1 MTELIQRLLG
11 ISPAIQNKILYSI
24 VIIIFFWILRR
35 LISKL
40 FINRIDSSN
49 LKYTWNKYVSYFAA
63 IISIILL
70 ISIWLGGFGAL
81 GTYLGLLSAG
91 LAIALKDLLVNLS
104 GWLFVITK
112 KPFIIGDRIQ
122 INNIIG
128 DVIDIRIF
136 QFSLI
141 EVGNWVDADQS
152 TGRIIH
158 IPNGKVFTEV
168 QANYTLGF
176 EYIWDE
182 IPVLITFES
191 DWKLAKTILI
201 DVVQKDAIN
210 LSKDAE
216 KQIKKAA
223 SKFLIHYKV
232 LTPTVYTNVK
242 DSGVLLTM
250 RYLCKVKQRR
260 VTQEKI
266 WEDVLEQFAKYDSID
281 LAYPTQR
288 FFNNITEGKP
298 GASPKK

>member
-1 MTELIQRLLG
+1 MTEIIEKLLG
-11 ISPAIQNKILYSI
+11 VSPAIQYKILYSI
-24 VIIIFFWILRR
+24 IIIVFFWLLKR

-40 FINRIDSSN
+40 LISRIDSANTQYS
-49 LKYTWNKYVSYFAA
+49 WNKYLSY
-63 IISIILL
+63 IDGIVTVILL

-91 LAIALKDLLVNLS
+91 LAIALQDLLINLS
-104 GWLFVITK
+104 AWLFIILR
-112 KPFIIGDRIQ
+112 KPFEIGDRIQ
-122 INNIIG
+122 IDNITG

-158 IPNGKVFTEV
+158 IPNGKVFKEI

-201 DVVQKDAIN
+201 DVVEKCTIH
-210 LSKDAE
+210 LSDKAK
-216 KQIKKAA
+216 KQIKKTA

-250 RYLCKVKQRR
+250 RYLCQVKKRR
-260 VTQEKI
+260 ITQETI
-266 WEDVLEQFAKYDSID
+266 WEEVLTEFAKYDNID

-288 FFNNITEGKP
+288 FFNNLSEGKS
-298 GASPKK
+298 GTIPKK